1 MGFDDKYDFDPPV
14 ILLGLLLWPPHQN
27 LFIIWVILAV
37 PWDMRVLPKSWLS
50 VQQCWIEIWS
60 QSFGG
65 KRKCSFVSLPGK
77 REHSRLPPQELCYP
91 LEQVVRSFI
100 VRAHSLGYEM
110 KLKAVKGLNSFLFC
124 IFYDQSWHKQLSNW
138 VLCPWGY
145 KPRLWS
151 SFWRSKGVLCSKG
164 V

>member
-1 MGFDDKYDFDPPV
+1 MPYTSLLHPEPLPLWQSTADPYLHRRCLTTFLSPSLWGLWVLVHTRFVWALRASLVGMGFDSKYDFDPPI

-50 VQQCWIEIWS
+50 VQQWWIEIWN

-77 REHSRLPPQELCYP
+77 REHSRLPPQELLP
-91 LEQVVRSFI
+91 SGASSE
-100 VRAHSLGYEM
+100 E
-110 KLKAVKGLNSFLFC
+110 
-124 IFYDQSWHKQLSNW
+124 FYGQ
-138 VLCPWGY
+138 GA
-145 KPRLWS
+145 
-151 SFWRSKGVLCSKG
+151 
-164 V
+164 